1 MSRRNRMVLTAIG
14 LMAALSLTAPA
25 PSHAVGLWEN
35 GILMADT
42 LAKAWSWLAGQLPG
56 STPWQ
61 RTAPWEKEGS
71 MINPDG
77 GNSLVAVPVSPR
89 DSADEG
95 SMINPDGN
103 R

>member
-25 PSHAVGLWEN
+25 PSHAVGLWES
-35 GILMADT
+35 GIPMADT
-42 LAKAWSWLAGQLPG
+42 LAKAWGWLAGYLPG
-56 STPWQ
+56 STLRQ
-61 RTAPWEKEGS
+61 RTALREKEGS

-77 GNSLVAVPVSPR
+77 NSVVAVPLPPL

-95 SMINPDGN
+95 SMINPDGD